1 MVSDKYRLDAVGRYL
16 LEQFELR
23 RPGLREWTPQ
33 VEASLRQQAEA
44 EIVQMERQL
53 KELEI
58 DDPQYWQRVRRV
70 IDDILLPRYAKAA
83 TEEIA
88 LQKRDYGIWRGGDLV
103 ARGAFALVGFILGII
118 AVEVPYIPIEAK
130 WFPAV
135 LLVAG
140 PMFPEVVLWWYRL
153 RYRKK
158 LDALVRD
165 LAKAGVTLDTYRP
178 LSELTQ
184 ALEMRKDLAEAPA
197 VPQQR
202 ERS

>member
-103 ARGAFALVGFILGII
+103 ARGTFALVGFILGII

-130 WFPAV
+130 WFPA
-135 LLVAG
+135 LLLIAG
-140 PMFPEVVLWWYRL
+140 PMFPEVVLWWYRR

-184 ALEMRKDLAEAPA
+184 ALEMRKDLAEAPP